1 MSTAGFFLLLL
12 IAILCGYV
20 MGIYQRNAGQDDE
33 PEQLESE
40 QDLLKSLGYILRDE
54 PDAGLDQFIHRLDVS
69 PATLDT
75 HLAVGNLL
83 RRKGEISRAIRV
95 HQNLISRPSLNKAQQ
110 RLAQL
115 ELAQDFSQAGLLD
128 RAERL
133 LVELMDDK
141 DEDKQKIAGLLV
153 EIYQDE
159 REWQSAIDLVDK
171 LNSKWFSKIS
181 DAWLQMQSHFYC
193 ELATQKI
200 ALGDLTSARKLLKQ
214 ARSQQKKSPRCFLL
228 AAEIE
233 VLSGNYREAIH
244 ELESL
249 AAFAGDYLYVGLPL
263 LSALAKNEAQRPVV
277 LQLLRKAWVQ
287 TGMSAF
293 LLEELVLEPNR
304 TTAEKA
310 HIVIT
315 ALTDKPSLR
324 LLDYYLKQF
333 GTDSPLLESIALPL
347 TAISE
352 KFSKLPNFRCHQCG
366 FTGKQMHWLCPGCK
380 TWGVIQPIKGM
391 EGV

>member
-110 RLAQL
+110 RIAQI
-115 ELAQDFSQAGLLD
+115 ELAQDFAEAGLLD

-133 LVELMDDK
+133 LVELFDDK
-141 DEDKQKIAGLLV
+141 DDDKEKIASLLV
-153 EIYQDE
+153 DIYQDE
-159 REWQSAIDLVDK
+159 REWQSAIDVVDK
-171 LNSKWFSKIS
+171 LGGKWFSKLS
-181 DAWLQMQSHFYC
+181 EPWLQMQSHFYC
-193 ELATQKI
+193 ELATQKV
-200 ALGDLTSARKLLKQ
+200 AAGDLTSARKLLKQ
-214 ARSQQKKSPRCFLL
+214 ARHQHKKLPRSFLL

-233 VLSGNYREAIH
+233 VLSGNYREALQ

-249 AAFAGDYLYVGLPL
+249 GSFACEYVYVGLPL
-263 LSALAKNEAQRPVV
+263 LSVIAKNDAQKPAV
-277 LQLLRKAWVQ
+277 LQLLRKAWSH

-293 LLEELVLEPNR
+293 LLEELSLGPVR
-304 TTAEKA
+304 TEAEKA
-310 HIVIT
+310 AIVI
-315 ALTDKPSLR
+315 AGLKDQPSLR
-324 LLDYYLKQF
+324 LLDYYLKHF
-333 GTDSPLLESIALPL
+333 GDNSSVLEPIALPL
-347 TAISE
+347 GVVSE
-352 KFSKLPNFRCHQCG
+352 KFTKLPHYRCQQCG
-366 FTGKQMHWLCPGCK
+366 FTGKQIHWLCPGCK
-380 TWGVIQPIKGM
+380 TWGTLHPIKGM